1 MIEISVN
8 SLVRGWSKNCPRF
21 ENNTLWK
28 NYLSLKSTCNSNCLD
43 FSRARADD
51 LPTYLTILIFGHL
64 MASLLHFSLVKS
76 VPEPIVRS
84 VRSWLCQPFI
94 IPSTKN

>member
-8 SLVRGWSKNCPRF
+8 SLVRGWSRNCPRF
-21 ENNTLWK
+21 ENDTLFK
-28 NYLSLKSTCNSNCLD
+28 NYLTLKSTRNSNGLD
-43 FSRARADD
+43 FSGARSDD
-51 LPTYLTILIFGHL
+51 VPAYLTILIFGHL
-64 MASLLHFSLVKS
+64 MACLLHFSLVKW

-84 VRSWLCQPFI
+84 IRSWLCRPFI